1 MRWWLKL
8 LLALFLLAA
17 VIGVG
22 SYYYL
27 FHMHGMEDIIAGQL
41 TSMLRDHLPVKI
53 SVGEISG
60 DLIED
65 IVFEDVSVRYDDSV
79 GGGDLFV
86 AKRITAAYKLS
97 NLLNKTYLFQYV
109 WLDSARLSLV
119 TDSAGTIIFPHA
131 SPQTRTGE
139 TIAPDVTVDKVLLNQ
154 CMVTLTRPHD
164 TLRVFDI
171 NWDGA
176 LKFENGTLAADI
188 RQASLNSNRSA
199 FRIPSLAGKITYASG
214 KIATQ
219 DLTVTDKGGR
229 LKVSGTYDVE
239 SRSGQMAFNAD
250 DADLKAISSIFGIDL
265 AGTVDAY
272 GNVSIS
278 GGEVSGTVALGG
290 KFLMADLEN
299 LAVNFRFSKN
309 HLYLDTIDGIALGS
323 CALQGRAEFDLG
335 ARPEQYSASLE
346 LANFNLA
353 KLVPN
358 TFQSDLSGHIDL
370 RGSSF
375 KNDSLTL
382 RIAAELTESTFD
394 DYPIQTGS
402 GAMVITTRSI
412 SFPDTFFVSYFEN
425 DFSVSGAVEY
435 SGEINLAVEARLAN
449 LDRYRGKLFLDQPGG
464 RGYGE
469 AVISGPASDPHLD
482 GFFASDSIWLYGLY
496 GDSCDVSYH
505 VQRFLSAPRGAVEAR
520 FFSGTLW
527 QVPYDTAYTVLGL
540 DSDVVHIDTVCAVSP
555 DARAA
560 AAGEL
565 RYLAYPQQLTI
576 DTLTLSVLKQ
586 TLHNR
591 GKIEI
596 AVDSTGFD
604 FQKAAIVSGPTML
617 MALGRV
623 NYDESMHLAL
633 SADDIPVNNWLQLF
647 RQDIPADGRAS
658 FRSDL
663 SGSFRNPVFTLQA
676 QFDSVSYDSLVLGD
690 LRLAGR
696 YQQLVFTLDSLL
708 LESHPGHY
716 AAHGM
721 LNVDIDFTSDS
732 LVVPLDQPFDISI
745 SAADSRFDLVTL
757 LLPNVEDLQGN
768 FLADFRL
775 FGTPNNPH
783 LEGTALLNNARLKYF
798 DLAAIIYADSASV
811 RMNDN
816 QIIIDRIDTY
826 VKNPRAATGKSYAYI
841 DGVITV
847 KSLSMMNYALDIDIP
862 KGFPVKYDLDD
873 IDGIVEGQ
881 LHIEGDTPPTV
892 TGDLTVTSARYL
904 VNFASAEEG
913 SPLMMLLSG
922 DKTWNLNIN
931 VEVLS
936 NYWIRNDDIDA
947 EFSGQLNVIRDSG
960 NYRFIGEME
969 ILRGRGF
976 LFDKT
981 FQIDPGSKV
990 IYNNID
996 TLNPTL
1002 DITAYTKIAGIS
1014 QSPDSTKQNI
1024 ELGLHITGTLE
1035 NPEFNTVGSEFGRS
1049 DILPL
1054 LVANYAANDT
1064 SQATT
1069 MTKIEQRVT
1078 GLVSSQVS
1086 QLGTRRLGVETFEID
1101 PTYGGRFDPM
1111 KSTITIGGYLLPN
1124 TLPNFYVYGRSQVQ
1138 KLGQEV
1144 GFEYRFN
1151 KSFML
1156 EGLKDEEDLYH
1167 LNLKLKWEF

>member
-1 MRWWLKL
+1 MRWWLRL
-8 LLALFLLAA
+8 LLAFLLLVT
-17 VIGVG
+17 VISGG
-22 SYYYL
+22 GYYYL
-27 FHMHGMEDIIAGQL
+27 FHMHGLEDIIAGQL
-41 TSMLRDHLPVKI
+41 SAALSKHLPLKV

-60 DLIED
+60 DFIESL
-65 IVFEDVSVRYDDSV
+65 VLEDVSVRYVDSV
-79 GGGDLFV
+79 GGGDLFA

-97 NLLNKTYLFQYV
+97 NLLNKAFLFQYI

-119 TDSAGTIIFPHA
+119 SDSSGRIIFPHA
-131 SPQTRTGE
+131 PTPARQGVTVT
-139 TIAPDVTVDKVLLNQ
+139 PDVTIDKVLLNH
-154 CMVTLTRPHD
+154 CMVTLARPND

-171 NWDGA
+171 NWDGV
-176 LKFENGTLAADI
+176 LKFEGGTLAADI
-188 RQASLNSNRSA
+188 RQASFNSNRSA
-199 FRIPSLAGKITYASG
+199 FQIPSLAGKITYGSG
-214 KIATQ
+214 KIAAQ
-219 DLTVTDKGGR
+219 DLTVTEKGGR
-229 LKVSGTYDVE
+229 LKVSGAFDVE

-250 DADLKAISSIFGIDL
+250 DADLKAISSILGIDL
-265 AGTVDAY
+265 SGTIDAY
-272 GNVSIS
+272 GNVSVS
-278 GGEVSGTVALGG
+278 GGEVSGKVALGG
-290 KFLMADLEN
+290 RFLMADLEN
-299 LAVNFRFSKN
+299 LAIDFRFSN
-309 HLYLDTIDGIALGS
+309 DRLYLDTIYGIALGS
-323 CALQGRAEFDLG
+323 CALHGRAEFDLG
-335 ARPEQYSASLE
+335 VRPERYSASLE

-353 KLVPN
+353 NLVPN
-358 TFQSDLSGHIDL
+358 AFQSDLSGMIEL

-375 KNDSLTL
+375 KNDLLKL
-382 RIAAELTESTFD
+382 RIEAELTESTFD
-394 DYPIQTGS
+394 DYPIQSGS
-402 GAMVITTRSI
+402 GAMIITTRSI

-425 DFSVSGAVEY
+425 DFFVSGTVEY
-435 SGEINLAVEARLAN
+435 SGEMSLAVQAQLAN

-464 RGYGE
+464 RGYSE
-469 AVISGPASDPHLD
+469 AVISGPTRDPHLD

-496 GDSCDVSYH
+496 GDSCEVSFH
-505 VQRFLSAPRGAVEAR
+505 VQRFLSAQRGAVEAR
-520 FFSGTLW
+520 FFDGTLW
-527 QVPYDTAYTVLGL
+527 KVPYDTAYTVLGL
-540 DSDVVHIDTVCAVSP
+540 DSDVVHLDTVYAVGP

-560 AAGEL
+560 ASGEL
-565 RYLAYPQQLTI
+565 RHLVYPQQLII

-586 TLHNR
+586 TLYNR

-623 NYDESMHLAL
+623 NYDESMWLAL
-633 SADDIPVNNWLQLF
+633 SADDIPVNNWLRLF
-647 RQDIPADGRAS
+647 RQDLPADGRAS

-663 SGSFRNPVFTLQA
+663 SGTFRNPVFTLQA
-676 QFDSVSYDSLVLGD
+676 QFDSLSYDSLVLGD
-690 LRLAGR
+690 LNLAGG
-696 YQQLVFTLDSLL
+696 YQQQVFRLDSLL

-732 LVVPLDQPFDISI
+732 LIVPLDQPFDISI
-745 SAADSRFDLVTL
+745 SAVDNRFDLVTL
-757 LLPNVEDLQGN
+757 LLPNVEDLQGK
-768 FLADFRL
+768 FRADFRL

-783 LEGTALLNNARLKYF
+783 LEGTAFLDSARLKYF

-816 QIIIDRIDTY
+816 QIVIDRIDTY

-847 KSLSMMNYALDIDIP
+847 KSLRMMNYDLGIDIP

-873 IDGIVEGQ
+873 IEGIVEGQ
-881 LHIEGDTPPTV
+881 LRVEGDTPPTV

-913 SPLMMLLSG
+913 SPIMMLLSG

-931 VEVLS
+931 VDVLS
-936 NYWIRNDDIDA
+936 NYWIKNDDIDA
-947 EFSGQLNVIRDSG
+947 EFAGYLNVIRDSG

-1002 DITAYTKIAGIS
+1002 DITAYTKIVGLS
-1014 QSPDSTKQNI
+1014 QYPDSTKENI

-1035 NPEFNTVGSEFGRS
+1035 NPEFNTVGGEFGRS

-1064 SQATT
+1064 SQATA

-1086 QLGTRRLGVETFEID
+1086 QIGTRQLGRLGVETFEID
-1101 PTYGGRFDPM
+1101 PSYGGKLDPLRS
-1111 KSTITIGGYLLPN
+1111 KVTLGFYTSPN
-1124 TLPNFYVYGRSQVQ
+1124 LYVYGRSQLSGE
-1138 KLGQEV
+1138 LGQEV

-1156 EGLKDEEDLYH
+1156 EGLKDDQDLYH